1 MDISYLLYLQNL
13 REATDHIF
21 DKFFTY
27 VTNYGEM
34 AYLLPLFAMIYWCIN
49 KKTGEYM
56 FLTLGFARLFNGFI
70 KIFACVYRPWIRDP
84 RILPI
89 NNGLKTATGYSFPSG
104 HTTNATAT
112 FGSFSVSQEKKDK
125 FLKILLWGFA
135 ILVGF
140 SRNYIGVHTPQ
151 DVVVAFVVSV
161 LTIFGTIKLFD
172 ILEKNKK
179 ADVWIAFAGILASL
193 LITIYAVNKTYPVNY
208 RNTDDT
214 VTETTYIKTSEVNNE
229 IAKKAIVDPKTMV
242 LDLYKNIGYIFG
254 IFLGWIIER
263 RFIKFSADGTTNQ
276 KILRFLICFSLMQVM
291 LNIICPY
298 LKNHLE
304 KIYHEPI
311 IAFLKTFYVI
321 CIAPAII
328 KIIKRIDDNQSSELS
343 NNKQLTN
350 NNI

>member
-13 REATDHIF
+13 REATSHIF

-34 AYLLPLFAMIYWCIN
+34 AYLLPLFAIIYWCIN

-112 FGSFSVSQEKKDK
+112 FGSFSVKQKSDSKY
-125 FLKILLWGFA
+125 LKIFLWCIA

-151 DVVVAFVVSV
+151 DVVVGFVLTV

-172 ILEKNKK
+172 TIEKNKN
-179 ADVWIAFAGILASL
+179 ADIYIAFAGLLFSL
-193 LITIYAVNKTYPVNY
+193 LITIYAVNKTYPINY
-208 RNTDDT
+208 RNSDNT

-254 IFLGWIIER
+254 IFLGWILER
-263 RFIKFSADGTTNQ
+263 RFIKFSTDGTTNQ
-276 KILRFLICFSLMQVM
+276 KILRFLVCFTLMQVM
-291 LNIICPY
+291 LNIICPL
-298 LKNHLE
+298 LKTYFQ
-304 KIYHEPI
+304 KDFSEPL

-321 CIAPAII
+321 FIAPVII
-328 KIIKRIDDNQSSELS
+328 KYMNRLEAT
-343 NNKQLTN
+343 KQIN
-350 NNI
+350 

>member
-13 REATDHIF
+13 RDATSHIF

-34 AYLLPLFAMIYWCIN
+34 NYLLPLFAIIYWCIN
-49 KKTGEYM
+49 KKTGEFM
-56 FLTLGFARLFNGFI
+56 FISLGFSRLINGLI
-70 KIFACVYRPWIRDP
+70 KIAACIYRPWIRDI
-84 RILPI
+84 RVTPI
-89 NNGLKTATGYSFPSG
+89 NNGMKTATGYSFPSG

-112 FGSFSVSQEKKDK
+112 FGSFSVLQDKKDK

-151 DVVVAFVVSV
+151 DVIVGFVLTV

-172 ILEKNKK
+172 ILEKNEK
-179 ADVWIAFAGILASL
+179 ADVWIAFAGILISL

-208 RNTDDT
+208 KNQDNTI
-214 VTETTYIKTSEVNNE
+214 TETIYLKTSEVNKE
-229 IAKKAIVDPKTMV
+229 IAQNAIVNPKEMA

-263 RFIKFSADGTTNQ
+263 RFIKFSTDGTTNQ
-276 KILRFLICFSLMQVM
+276 KLLRFLVCFSLMQVM
-291 LNIICPY
+291 LNVICPL
-298 LKNHLE
+298 LKANLE
-304 KIYHEPI
+304 KIYNEPI

-328 KIIKRIDDNQSSELS
+328 KIIKRIENNQSSDLQII
-343 NNKQLTN
+343 NN
-350 NNI
+350 